1 MARGAGVVPVVG
13 DGADRELD
21 RALVKTPS
29 LVGGG
34 SGGRG
39 GAGVRLLER
48 SNAAACD
55 APDWA
60 AAAEEAPVL
69 PVALLRAWLLAPSD
83 GCLSFAPN
91 SSSASLEFGLGEG
104 AGLGDPG

>member
-34 SGGRG
+34 PGGG
-39 GAGVRLLER
+39 GAGVRLLE
-48 SNAAACD
+48 D
-55 APDWA
+55 A
-60 AAAEEAPVL
+60 AAAKEALVL